1 MFVRK
6 GLPMLSDANTA
17 DDDISVQAASHL
29 IHYYT
34 SGQQAYL
41 DFTHFQHLV
50 LTCEKPKLRAKATQR
65 EIHEPKNPSSLW
77 ELVTLLMQELC
88 LWANAELFK
97 QQLRRRYDFDA
108 LALFGLVDDCYL
120 GFINY

>member
-1 MFVRK
+1 
-6 GLPMLSDANTA
+6 MLSDADSA

-34 SGQQAYL
+34 SGQQAFL
-41 DFTHFQHLV
+41 DFAHFQHLV
-50 LTCEKPKLRAKATQR
+50 LTCEKPKLRAKSTQR
-65 EIHEPKNPSSLW
+65 EIHAPLTSELC

-108 LALFGLVDDCYL
+108 LALFRLVDDCYL